1 MLLRPATLNDIPSIL
16 ALERLPEST
25 QFVGQWSE
33 ERHRATLLSPD
44 ARYLVSEAETG
55 QLSAFAILRGLAET
69 SGSIELK
76 RLVVHPPGQGQGR
89 QILAELIHRA
99 FDQFHAHR
107 FFLDVFDDNLR
118 ARHLYQSFGFVEEGL
133 LREAALRNG
142 QYCSLRLMSLLD
154 REHPKNNQKMPFF
167 ASKTATLRR
176 L

>member
-1 MLLRPATLNDIPSIL
+1 MLLRPATLNDIPFIL
-16 ALERLPEST
+16 DLERLPEST

-33 ERHRATLLSPD
+33 DRHRATLMSPD
-44 ARYLVSEAETG
+44 ARYFVSEAETG
-55 QLSAFAILRGLAET
+55 QFRAFAILRGMAET

-76 RLVVHPPGQGQGR
+76 RLVVHPPGQGLGR
-89 QILAELIHRA
+89 QILAELIGFA

-118 ARHLYQSFGFVEEGL
+118 ARHLYQSFCFVEEGL

-154 REHPKNNQKMPFF
+154 REYAARKP
-167 ASKTATLRR
+167 
-176 L
+176 

>member
-1 MLLRPATLNDIPSIL
+1 MLLRLAAPADIPAIL

-33 ERHRATLLSPD
+33 DRHRATLLSPD
-44 ARYLVSEAETG
+44 ARYFVSESGHDNTDQAGSG
-55 QLSAFAILRGLAET
+55 QLRAFAILRGLKET

-76 RLVVHPPGQGQGR
+76 RLVVHPPGQGLGR
-89 QILAELIHRA
+89 QILAELIRIA

-118 ARHLYQSFGFVEEGL
+118 ARHLYQSLGFVEEGL

-154 REHPKNNQKMPFF
+154 REYAARK
-167 ASKTATLRR
+167 A
-176 L
+176 